1 MIKYEWLL
9 AIFVLILATSIGP
22 AKTSTD
28 RKSIEQKFSELSE
41 LNWKQEFFDSCTED
55 WRKQWFLDGERAI
68 VRNSPQGMLFSAGP
82 VETDHASHAVIWT
95 KKSFVGDVKIE
106 FDYTRMDTINRN
118 VNILYIQATGIG
130 KEPYDKDIAKW
141 SYLRVIPYMK
151 SYFQNMNLLH
161 ISFAAYDRDD
171 LKRDYVR
178 ARRYPVKPD
187 LKFDEIAIPP
197 DNFDTGLFE
206 PGIVHHFTVIKK
218 GHDLYMKV
226 APLPSSLPLRLPP
239 RLLGEDKSGRAAGE
253 GSKGARLF
261 YWDTSRFQPVTE
273 GRIGLRHMWTRCSRY
288 KNVRISTLALTQD
301 NGGRI

>member
-1 MIKYEWLL
+1 MIKYEWILT
-9 AIFVLILATSIGP
+9 IFVLILTTSMGP
-22 AKTSTD
+22 AKTP
-28 RKSIEQKFSELSE
+28 RENKSMEHRFSELSE

-55 WRKQWFLDGERAI
+55 WRKRWLLDGERAI
-68 VRNSPQGMLFSAGP
+68 VKNSPQGMIFSAGP
-82 VETDHASHAVIWT
+82 VEKDHASHAVIWT
-95 KKSFVGDVKIE
+95 QKSFVGDVKIE

-130 KEPYDKDIAKW
+130 RGPYDKDIAKW
-141 SYLRVIPYMK
+141 SYLRAIPYMK

-171 LKRDYVR
+171 PKKDYVR

-187 LKFDEIAIPP
+187 LKFNEITIEP
-197 DNFDTGLFE
+197 DNFETGLFE

-226 APLPSSLPLRLPP
+226 APFPSSLPLRLPTQ
-239 RLLGEDKSGRAAGE
+239 GGAAGE
-253 GSKGARLF
+253 GSKSRQGHCVGARLF
-261 YWDTSRFQPVTE
+261 YWNTSRFPPVTE

-288 KNVRISTLALTQD
+288 KNVRVSTLALPQI
-301 NGGRI
+301 NGG